1 MTQSE
6 AQPQP
11 MEPAWGHTD
20 RMPIAV
26 DRGAGEQR
34 GRTRRG
40 TAGDPLVAAF
50 LSVDTEPIHNLLLD
64 HLFGRW
70 LTNADFGP

>member
-1 MTQSE
+1 
-6 AQPQP
+6 
-11 MEPAWGHTD
+11 
-20 RMPIAV
+20 V
-26 DRGAGEQR
+26 DRSAGEQR

-40 TAGDPLVAAF
+40 AVGDPLVAVF
-50 LSVDTEPIHNLLLD
+50 GSVDVAPVHNLLLD